1 MNATDFNFGQIEHVV
16 PSNTFL
22 ESALGPIGQPLEL
35 LELCVKISEGSI
47 HTNSII
53 DVDTGVYTAQFE
65 EDFTTYYVNTSWALA
80 LSAASDPT
88 YCPAHIILDIVQ
100 GLIEGT
106 IELCGSE
113 EQGLDQIDI
122 SFKAVD
128 GDVVEHIIV
137 PPLWKEILLTLNKK
151 HREPTIPENSG
162 SLHVDET
169 TSRFSGA
176 IWYENIQKK
185 TVTIAGVGGI
195 GSYVTFLLGRMK
207 PSKIILYDPD
217 VVEAANMSGQ
227 LYCSNDIGSHKVDS
241 ITSMIGKYANYYHVI
256 CFPERFNSESEA
268 TDIMIC
274 GFDNME
280 ARKLFF
286 DRWTSR
292 VMMLPESERG
302 KCLFIDG
309 RLAAEEFQ
317 VFAIQGNDGRAM
329 KEYESKWLFSD
340 SEADETICSY
350 KQTTFMAN
358 MIASVMVNLFVNF
371 AANECG
377 PLFPRDV
384 PFMTSYSADT
394 MYFKVE
400 M

>member
-1 MNATDFNFGQIEHVV
+1 MNATDFDFQQVIHIL
-16 PSNTFL
+16 PPNTFNSDL
-22 ESALGPIGQPLEL
+22 SPIGTPEQL
-35 LELCVKISEGSI
+35 LELCVRISDGSRHLTSMANIEGE
-47 HTNSII
+47 
-53 DVDTGVYTAQFE
+53 VYKVSFE
-65 EDFTTYYVNTSWALA
+65 EEFVDYYVNLLWAEA
-80 LSAASDPT
+80 LSTASDAHYT
-88 YCPAHIILDIVQ
+88 PAHILLDILQ

-106 IELCGSE
+106 IKICSHEELESFGT
-113 EQGLDQIDI
+113 DI

-128 GDVVEHIIV
+128 GDVVEHVTV
-137 PPLWKEILLTLNKK
+137 PLLWKQILLSLTQE
-151 HREPTIPENSG
+151 REPTIPENSG

-176 IWYENIQKK
+176 IWYENIQSK

-207 PSKIILYDPD
+207 PHEIILYDPD
-217 VVEAANMSGQ
+217 IVEAANMSGQ
-227 LYCSNDIGSHKVDS
+227 LYELNDIGSYKVES
-241 ITSMIGKYANYYHVI
+241 ITNMIRKYASYYNVV
-256 CFPERFNSESEA
+256 CFPERFTSESEA

-280 ARKLFF
+280 ARRLFF
-286 DRWTSR
+286 NKWTSR
-292 VMMLPESERG
+292 VLMLPESERG

-309 RLAAEEFQ
+309 RLAAEEYQ
-317 VFAIQGNDGRAM
+317 VFAIQGNDERAM
-329 KEYESKWLFSD
+329 KEYKSKWLFSD
-340 SEADETICSY
+340 LEADETICSY

-371 AANECG
+371 VANECG

>member
-1 MNATDFNFGQIEHVV
+1 MNATDFNFEQIEHIV
-16 PSNTFL
+16 PSNTF
-22 ESALGPIGQPLEL
+22 ESMLRPIGQPLEL
-35 LELCVKISEGSI
+35 LELCVRVSDGSR
-47 HTNSII
+47 HLTSIVGVE
-53 DVDTGVYTAQFE
+53 DGVYTVELE
-65 EDFTTYYVNTSWALA
+65 EDLVVYYVNSSWAIA
-80 LSAASDPT
+80 LSAASDST
-88 YCPAHIILDIVQ
+88 YCPAHILLDIVQ

-106 IELCGSE
+106 TEICESTDF
-113 EQGLDQIDI
+113 GLDKIDI

-128 GDVVEHIIV
+128 GDVVEHVIV
-137 PPLWKEILLTLNKK
+137 PPLWNQILMAFGKK
-151 HREPTIPENSG
+151 GRKPTIPENSG

-207 PSKIILYDPD
+207 PFKIILYDPD
-217 VVEAANMSGQ
+217 IVEAANLSGQ
-227 LYCSNDIGSHKVDS
+227 LYCSNDIGSHKVES
-241 ITSMIGKYANYYHVI
+241 ITNMIGKYANYYHVI

-286 DRWTSR
+286 NRWTSR
-292 VMMLPESERG
+292 VLMLSESERG

-317 VFAIQGNDGRAM
+317 VFAIQGNDERAM

>member
-1 MNATDFNFGQIEHVV
+1 MNATDFDFQQVIHIL
-16 PSNTFL
+16 PPNTFNSDL
-22 ESALGPIGQPLEL
+22 SPIGTPEQL
-35 LELCVKISEGSI
+35 LELCVRISDGSRHLTSMANIEGE
-47 HTNSII
+47 
-53 DVDTGVYTAQFE
+53 VYTVSFE
-65 EDFTTYYVNTSWALA
+65 EEFVTYYVNLLWAEA
-80 LSAASDPT
+80 LSAASDVHYT
-88 YCPAHIILDIVQ
+88 PAHILLDIIQ

-106 IELCGSE
+106 IKICSHEELESFGT
-113 EQGLDQIDI
+113 DI

-128 GDVVEHIIV
+128 GDVVEHVTV
-137 PPLWKEILLTLNKK
+137 PLLWKQILLSLTQK
-151 HREPTIPENSG
+151 REPTIPKNSG

-176 IWYENIQKK
+176 IWYENIQSK

-207 PSKIILYDPD
+207 PHKIILYDPD
-217 VVEAANMSGQ
+217 IVEAANMSGQ
-227 LYCSNDIGSHKVDS
+227 LYGLNDIGSYKVDS
-241 ITSMIGKYANYYHVI
+241 IASMIGKYASYYNVV
-256 CFPERFNSESEA
+256 CFSERFTSESEA

-274 GFDNME
+274 GFDNMG
-280 ARKLFF
+280 ARRLFF
-286 DRWTSR
+286 NKWTSR
-292 VMMLPESERG
+292 VLMLPESERG

-309 RLAAEEFQ
+309 RLAAEEYQ
-317 VFAIQGNDGRAM
+317 VFAIQGNDERAM

-340 SEADETICSY
+340 LEADETICSY

-371 AANECG
+371 VANECG

>member
-1 MNATDFNFGQIEHVV
+1 MNAVDFNFKQIEDII
-16 PSNTFL
+16 PSNTF
-22 ESALGPIGQPLEL
+22 ESMFSPIGQPSKL
-35 LELCVKISEGSI
+35 LELCVRVSDGSKHI
-47 HTNSII
+47 NSLVEVE
-53 DVDTGVYTAQFE
+53 DDVYTVNF
-65 EDFTTYYVNTSWALA
+65 DRDITIYYVNTSWARA
-80 LSAASDPT
+80 LSAARDST
-88 YCPAHIILDIVQ
+88 YCPAHILLDIVQ
-100 GLIEGT
+100 GLLEGT
-106 IELCGSE
+106 TEICDSTDF
-113 EQGLDQIDI
+113 GLDKIDI

-128 GDVVEHIIV
+128 GDIVEHVIV
-137 PPLWKEILLTLNKK
+137 PPLWSQILLDLGKG
-151 HREPTIPENSG
+151 HRQPTIPENSG

-185 TVTIAGVGGI
+185 TITIAGVGGI

-207 PSKIILYDPD
+207 PNQIIIYDPD
-217 VVEAANMSGQ
+217 VVEAANLSGQ

-241 ITSMIGKYANYYHVI
+241 ITSTIGKYSNYYQVV
-256 CFPERFNSESEA
+256 CFPERFTSESEA
-268 TDIMIC
+268 TNIMIC

-280 ARKLFF
+280 ARRLFF
-286 DRWTSR
+286 EKWTSR
-292 VMMLPESERG
+292 VLMLPESEKE

-317 VFAIQGNDGRAM
+317 VFAIQGNDERAM